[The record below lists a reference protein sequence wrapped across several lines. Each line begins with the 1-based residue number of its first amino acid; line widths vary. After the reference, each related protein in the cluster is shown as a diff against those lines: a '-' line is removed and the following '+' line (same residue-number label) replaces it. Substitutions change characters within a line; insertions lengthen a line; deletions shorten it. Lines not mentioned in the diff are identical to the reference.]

1 MKLSYLP
8 INISPCVRA
17 RVRAEAGKFAL
28 RVADRLERLDEH
40 HCSRDREGAALE
52 KMIR

>member
-28 RVADRLERLDEH
+28 RVAERLERLGKH
-40 HCSRDREGAALE
+40 HCSRDSEGVALE
-52 KMIR
+52 EMIR